1 MTSAMIKKIVKKAEA
16 LPAMPGVVTQ
26 VLEITSDKD
35 FSMNH
40 LIKVI
45 SLDAGI
51 TAKVLKVANSPFFAL
66 RNKATSLQV
75 AVPQL
80 GSQNVVEIALGMAVS
95 PMFARGQQG
104 YELEKGQL
112 WRHSMATALIASWLC
127 KKISLPDQPTVFTA
141 ALLHDVGKMILS
153 EFVSAKNDE
162 INFLVHEEGWHM
174 CDAEKKV
181 LGVDHPGIGAY
192 VAKKWHLGQPIK
204 EAVFYH
210 HLPADA
216 PKPRHITNAVALA
229 NYLALHAGET
239 GGFSPANDEAPQV
252 ALWELNIYP
261 QQIHEM
267 IVDCKALLEKAEP
280 LLSMAG

>member
-1 MTSAMIKKIVKKAEA
+1 MTTALIKKIVKKAEE

-26 VLEITSDKD
+26 VLEITSDKN

-95 PMFARGQQG
+95 PMFARSQEG
-104 YELEKGQL
+104 YQLEKGQL
-112 WRHSMATALIASWLC
+112 WRHSMATALVASWLC
-127 KKISLPDQPTVFTA
+127 KKLSLPDQPTIFTA

-153 EFVSAKNDE
+153 EFVSEKNEE
-162 INFLVHEEGWHM
+162 INLLVNDEGWHM
-174 CDAEKKV
+174 CDAEKRV

-210 HLPADA
+210 HQPAEA

-229 NYLALHAGET
+229 NFLAVNAGEK
-239 GGFSPANDEAPQV
+239 GGMSEAGDEPPQV

-261 QQIHEM
+261 QQVEEM
-267 IVDCKALLEKAEP
+267 IESCTALLEKAEP
-280 LLSMAG
+280 LLAMAG

>member
-1 MTSAMIKKIVKKAEA
+1 MTTVLIKKIVKKAEE

-35 FSMNH
+35 FSMDH
-40 LIKVI
+40 LIRII

-95 PMFARGQQG
+95 PMFAHGQKG
-104 YELEKGQL
+104 YQLEKGQL
-112 WRHSMATALIASWLC
+112 WRHSMASALLASWLC
-127 KKISLPDQPTVFTA
+127 KRLSLPDQPTIFTA

-153 EFVSAKNDE
+153 EFVSEKTEE
-162 INFLVHEEGWHM
+162 IHFLVNEEGWQM

-192 VAKKWHLGQPIK
+192 VAKKWHLGAPIR

-210 HLPADA
+210 HQPADA

-229 NYLALHAGET
+229 NHLAIHAGET
-239 GGFSPANDEAPQV
+239 GGNSRENDEAPQV

-261 QQIHEM
+261 QQVEEM
-267 IVDCKALLEKAEP
+267 IESARALLEKAEP
-280 LLSMAG
+280 LLAMAG

>member
-1 MTSAMIKKIVKKAEA
+1 MTTALIKKIVKKAEA

-35 FSMNH
+35 FSMNQ
-40 LIKVI
+40 LTKVI

-95 PMFARGQQG
+95 PMFARGQKG
-104 YELEKGQL
+104 YQLEKGQL
-112 WRHSMATALIASWLC
+112 WRHSMATALISSWLC
-127 KKISLPDQPTVFTA
+127 KKVSLPDQPTIFTA
-141 ALLHDVGKMILS
+141 ALLHDVGKMILN
-153 EFVSAKNDE
+153 EFVSEKTEE
-162 INFLVHEEGWHM
+162 INYLIEEEGWQM

-181 LGVDHPGIGAY
+181 LGVDHSGIGAY
-192 VAKKWHLGQPIK
+192 VAKKWHLGRPIK

-210 HLPADA
+210 HQPAEA
-216 PKPRHITNAVALA
+216 PKPRHTTNAVALA
-229 NYLALHAGET
+229 NYLATQAGEN
-239 GGFSPANDEAPQV
+239 GGAPTNNGEAPQV
-252 ALWELNIYP
+252 SLWELNVYP
-261 QQIHEM
+261 HQLPEM
-267 IVDCKALLEKAEP
+267 IEFCKALLERAEP
-280 LLSMAG
+280 LLAMAG